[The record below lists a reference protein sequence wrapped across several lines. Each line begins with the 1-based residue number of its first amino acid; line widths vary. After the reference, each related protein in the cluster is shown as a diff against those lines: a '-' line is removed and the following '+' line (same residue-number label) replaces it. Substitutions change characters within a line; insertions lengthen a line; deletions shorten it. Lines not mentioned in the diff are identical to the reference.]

1 LLAPPR
7 RKGDALPAVHLGEGK
22 PSLFKVQHT
31 TENSLTEVLG
41 AVKPRLRGWLHAG
54 MAPLALAGGIVL
66 VTLAAT
72 PAGVIGGAI
81 FLTASVLLFGTS
93 GVYHLRTWGTRG
105 DAILR
110 RMDHS
115 NIYVFIAA
123 TYTPLALILLDG
135 TSRVVLL
142 TLIWSAAL
150 GGLFFRLFWLSAPRW
165 LYTALYL
172 VMGWAALGWLAA
184 FYHAAGSAV
193 VILIMA
199 GGICYTVGAV
209 VYGRKRPNPSPA
221 WFGFHEIFHVATI
234 AGFVCHYIAIAMITI

>member
-1 LLAPPR
+1 M
-7 RKGDALPAVHLGEGK
+7 HLGEGK
-22 PSLFKVQHT
+22 PSQSKIQHD

-234 AGFVCHYIAIAMITI
+234 AGFVCHYVAIAMITV